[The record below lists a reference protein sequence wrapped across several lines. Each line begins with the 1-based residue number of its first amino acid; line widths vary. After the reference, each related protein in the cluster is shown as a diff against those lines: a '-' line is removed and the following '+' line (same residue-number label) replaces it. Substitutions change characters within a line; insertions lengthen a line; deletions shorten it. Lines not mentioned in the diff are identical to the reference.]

1 MNLSS
6 PQVFQTFNLWFMY
19 NPFSLENKVIIVTGA
34 SSGIGAQCA
43 IDCSK
48 IGAKVVLVARN
59 EERLQQTLG
68 QMEGEGHMILPLD
81 LSSSEGLKETIKDV
95 VSKMGK
101 INGLVN
107 CVGMSSVTPLKLVT
121 DERLDQFFR
130 TNVYSA
136 INLSKEVTRAGNYDK
151 EGGCSIILFASIM
164 GLCGEK
170 CKTMYSA
177 TKGALIAASRSMA
190 CELAKNKVRVNVVSP
205 GAIETPINAKLPHMA
220 DPKLRKELEDKH
232 LLGLGQCSDISNA
245 CIYLLSDAARWVT
258 GQNLVIDGGYTI
270 L

>member
-1 MNLSS
+1 
-6 PQVFQTFNLWFMY
+6 MY

-48 IGAKVVLVARN
+48 MGARVVLVARN
-59 EERLQQTLG
+59 EERLKQTLE
-68 QMEGEGHMILPLD
+68 QCEEPSRHMILPFD
-81 LSSSEGLKETIKDV
+81 LSSSDGLKETIKDV
-95 VSKMGK
+95 VAKVGK
-101 INGLVN
+101 INGVVN
-107 CVGMSSVTPLKLVT
+107 CAGMSSVTPLKLVT
-121 DERLDQFFR
+121 DELLDQFFR

-136 INLSKEVTRAGNYDK
+136 INLSKEVTRVGNYDK
-151 EGGCSIILFASIM
+151 EHGCSIIFFASIM

-177 TKGALIAASRSMA
+177 TKGALIAAARSMA

-220 DPKLRKELEDKH
+220 DPELRKELEDKH
-232 LLGLGQCSDISNA
+232 LLGLGECSDISNA
-245 CIYLLSDAARWVT
+245 CIYLLSDAAKWVT
-258 GQNLVIDGGYTI
+258 GQNIIVDGGYTCK
-270 L
+270 

>member
-1 MNLSS
+1 
-6 PQVFQTFNLWFMY
+6 MY

-48 IGAKVVLVARN
+48 MGARVVLVARN
-59 EERLQQTLG
+59 EERLKQTLE
-68 QMEGEGHMILPLD
+68 QCEEPSRHMILPFD
-81 LSSSEGLKETIKDV
+81 LSSSDGLKETIKDV
-95 VSKMGK
+95 VAKVGK
-101 INGLVN
+101 INGVVN
-107 CVGMSSVTPLKLVT
+107 CAGMSSVTPLKLVT
-121 DERLDQFFR
+121 DELLDQFFR

-136 INLSKEVTRAGNYDK
+136 INLSKEVTRVGNYDK
-151 EGGCSIILFASIM
+151 ECGCSIIFLASIM

-177 TKGALIAASRSMA
+177 TKGALIAAARSMA

-220 DPKLRKELEDKH
+220 DPELRKELEDKH
-232 LLGLGQCSDISNA
+232 LLGLGECSDISNA
-245 CIYLLSDAARWVT
+245 CIYLLSDAAKWVT
-258 GQNLVIDGGYTI
+258 GQNIIVDGGYTCK
-270 L
+270 

>member
-1 MNLSS
+1 
-6 PQVFQTFNLWFMY
+6 MY

-48 IGAKVVLVARN
+48 MGAKVVLVARN
-59 EERLQQTLG
+59 EERLKQTLE
-68 QMEGEGHMILPLD
+68 QCEEPSRHMILPLD
-81 LSSSEGLKETIKDV
+81 LSSSDGLKEAIKDV
-95 VSKMGK
+95 VAKVGK
-101 INGLVN
+101 INGVVN
-107 CVGMSSVTPLKLVT
+107 CAGMSSVTPLKLVT
-121 DERLDQFFR
+121 DELLDQFFR

-136 INLSKEVTRAGNYDK
+136 INLSKEVTRVGNYDK
-151 EGGCSIILFASIM
+151 ERGCSIIFFASIM

-177 TKGALIAASRSMA
+177 TKGALIAAARSMA

-220 DPKLRKELEDKH
+220 DPELRKELEDKH
-232 LLGLGQCSDISNA
+232 LLGLGECSDISNA
-245 CIYLLSDAARWVT
+245 CIYLLSDAAKWVT
-258 GQNLVIDGGYTI
+258 GQNLIVDGGYTCK
-270 L
+270 

>member
-1 MNLSS
+1 MS
-6 PQVFQTFNLWFMY
+6 Y

-48 IGAKVVLVARN
+48 MGAKVVLVARN
-59 EERLQQTLG
+59 EERLKQTLE
-68 QMEGEGHMILPLD
+68 QCEEPSRHMIMPLD
-81 LSSSEGLKETIKDV
+81 LSSSEGLKEAVKDV
-95 VSKMGK
+95 VAKVGK
-101 INGLVN
+101 INGVVN
-107 CVGMSSVTPLKLVT
+107 CAGMSSVTPLKLVT
-121 DERLDQFFR
+121 DELLDQFFR

-136 INLSKEVTRAGNYDK
+136 INLSKEVTRVGNYDK

-177 TKGALIAASRSMA
+177 TKGALIAAARSMA

-205 GAIETPINAKLPHMA
+205 GAIETPINANLPHMA
-220 DPKLRKELEDKH
+220 DPELRKELEDKH
-232 LLGLGQCSDISNA
+232 LLGLGECSDIANA
-245 CIYLLSDAARWVT
+245 CIYLLSDAAKWVT
-258 GQNLVIDGGYTI
+258 GQNFIVDGGYTCK
-270 L
+270 

>member
-1 MNLSS
+1 
-6 PQVFQTFNLWFMY
+6 MY

-48 IGAKVVLVARN
+48 MGARVVLVARN
-59 EERLQQTLG
+59 EERLKQTLE
-68 QMEGEGHMILPLD
+68 QCEEPSRHMILPFD
-81 LSSSEGLKETIKDV
+81 LSSSDGLKETIKDV
-95 VSKMGK
+95 VAKVGK
-101 INGLVN
+101 INGVVN
-107 CVGMSSVTPLKLVT
+107 CAGMSSVTPLKLVT
-121 DERLDQFFR
+121 DELLDLFFR

-136 INLSKEVTRAGNYDK
+136 INLSKEVTRVGNYNK
-151 EGGCSIILFASIM
+151 EHGCSIIFFASIM

-177 TKGALIAASRSMA
+177 TKGALIAAARSMA

-220 DPKLRKELEDKH
+220 DPELRKELEDKH
-232 LLGLGQCSDISNA
+232 LLGLGECSDISNA
-245 CIYLLSDAARWVT
+245 CIYLLSDAAKWVT
-258 GQNLVIDGGYTI
+258 GQNIIVDGGYTCK
-270 L
+270 

>member
-1 MNLSS
+1 
-6 PQVFQTFNLWFMY
+6 MY

-48 IGAKVVLVARN
+48 MGARVVLVARN
-59 EERLQQTLG
+59 EERLKQTLE
-68 QMEGEGHMILPLD
+68 QCEKPSRHMILPFD
-81 LSSSEGLKETIKDV
+81 LSSSDGLKESIKDV
-95 VSKMGK
+95 VAKVGK
-101 INGLVN
+101 INGVVN
-107 CVGMSSVTPLKLVT
+107 CAGMSSVTPLKLVT
-121 DERLDQFFR
+121 DELLDQFFR

-136 INLSKEVTRAGNYDK
+136 INLSKEVTRVGNYDK
-151 EGGCSIILFASIM
+151 EHGCSIIFLASIM

-177 TKGALIAASRSMA
+177 TKGALIAAARSMA

-220 DPKLRKELEDKH
+220 DPELRKELEDKH
-232 LLGLGQCSDISNA
+232 LLGLGECSDIANA
-245 CIYLLSDAARWVT
+245 CIYLLSDAAKWVT
-258 GQNLVIDGGYTI
+258 GQNFIVDGGYTCK
-270 L
+270 

>member
-1 MNLSS
+1 
-6 PQVFQTFNLWFMY
+6 MY

-48 IGAKVVLVARN
+48 MGARVVLVARN
-59 EERLQQTLG
+59 EERLKQTLE
-68 QMEGEGHMILPLD
+68 QCEEPSRHMILPLD
-81 LSSSEGLKETIKDV
+81 LSSSDGLKEAIKDV
-95 VSKMGK
+95 VAKVGK
-101 INGLVN
+101 INGVAN
-107 CVGMSSVTPLKLVT
+107 CAGMSSVTPLKLVT
-121 DERLDQFFR
+121 DELLDQFFR

-136 INLSKEVTRAGNYDK
+136 INLSKEVTRISNYDK
-151 EGGCSIILFASIM
+151 EHGCSIIFFASIM

-177 TKGALIAASRSMA
+177 TKGALIAAARSMA

-220 DPKLRKELEDKH
+220 DPELRKELEDKH
-232 LLGLGQCSDISNA
+232 LLGLGECSDIANA
-245 CIYLLSDAARWVT
+245 CIYLLSDAAKWVT
-258 GQNLVIDGGYTI
+258 GQNIVVDGGYTCK
-270 L
+270 

>member
-1 MNLSS
+1 
-6 PQVFQTFNLWFMY
+6 MY

-48 IGAKVVLVARN
+48 MGAKVVLVARN
-59 EERLQQTLG
+59 EERLKQTLE
-68 QMEGEGHMILPLD
+68 QCENLSRHIILPLD
-81 LSSSEGLKETIKDV
+81 LSSSVGLKEAVKDV
-95 VSKMGK
+95 VGKVGK
-101 INGLVN
+101 INGVVN
-107 CVGMSSVTPLKLVT
+107 CAGMSSVTPLKLVT
-121 DERLDQFFR
+121 DELLDQFFR
-130 TNVYSA
+130 INVYSA

-151 EGGCSIILFASIM
+151 ENGCSIIFFASIM

-177 TKGALIAASRSMA
+177 TKGALIAAARSMA

-220 DPKLRKELEDKH
+220 DPELRKELEDKH
-232 LLGLGQCSDISNA
+232 LLGLGECSDISNA
-245 CIYLLSDAARWVT
+245 CIYLLSDTAKWVT
-258 GQNLVIDGGYTI
+258 GQNLIVDGGYSCK
-270 L
+270 

>member
-1 MNLSS
+1 
-6 PQVFQTFNLWFMY
+6 MY

-48 IGAKVVLVARN
+48 MGARVVLVARN
-59 EERLQQTLG
+59 EERLKQTLE
-68 QMEGEGHMILPLD
+68 QCEEPSRHMILPFD
-81 LSSSEGLKETIKDV
+81 LSSSDGLKETIKDV
-95 VSKMGK
+95 VAKVGK
-101 INGLVN
+101 INGVVN
-107 CVGMSSVTPLKLVT
+107 CAGMSSVTPLKLVT
-121 DERLDQFFR
+121 DELLDLFFR

-136 INLSKEVTRAGNYDK
+136 INLSKEVTRVGNYNK
-151 EGGCSIILFASIM
+151 EHGCSIIFFASIM

-177 TKGALIAASRSMA
+177 TKGALIAAARSMA

-220 DPKLRKELEDKH
+220 DPELRKELEDKH
-232 LLGLGQCSDISNA
+232 LLGLGECSDISNA
-245 CIYLLSDAARWVT
+245 CIYLLSDAAKWVT
-258 GQNLVIDGGYTI
+258 GQNLIVDGGYTCK
-270 L
+270 